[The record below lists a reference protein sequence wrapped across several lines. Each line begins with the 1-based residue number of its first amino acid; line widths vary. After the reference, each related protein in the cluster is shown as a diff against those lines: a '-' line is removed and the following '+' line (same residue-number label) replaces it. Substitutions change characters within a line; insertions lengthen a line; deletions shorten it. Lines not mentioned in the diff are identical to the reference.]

1 MRKMTQIPEV
11 QKSIRMTTNFSGY
24 NHNEVIADGEMYDTL
39 NLSDDLY
46 PVLTVRKRRGITSY
60 DVSGEDPVP
69 LTGIHGREKLV
80 HIRGT
85 KVYYGGDEISGIS
98 VSTDSSMLPKKIV
111 SMGAYVC
118 IWPDKYYFN
127 TVDTTDKGSM
137 ESLHEKSG
145 ANITL
150 QMCRG
155 DGTNYDMSSI
165 SVGTTPPASPTN
177 GKLWIDQSGSVD
189 VLRQYYSPTQE
200 WMEVASTYVKIGAT
214 GIGSGLQEYDA
225 VKISNLT
232 APDTETQHYKD
243 QVDALNGS
251 YIVYGAGENYV
262 IIAGLISKAFAALKG
277 VTVHVDRTVP
287 DLDYICESNNRLWG
301 CKYGMEDGQVV
312 NEIRAS
318 KLGDFRNWSTFM
330 GISTDS
336 YTASIGTE
344 GEFTGCIAQRGYPV
358 FFKENCIHRVSG
370 TTPSSFQISTT
381 MCRGVQKG
389 SWRSVA
395 VVNEQIYY
403 KSRQDVMVY
412 DGNMPYSVSEQ
423 LANVLYSDARA
434 GAKGDRYYISMKD
447 SGNHWNL
454 FVYNTKRQTWYR
466 EDDLQALGFG
476 TVGDEL
482 YMIDEAH
489 NTLVTAEGSVGTLE
503 AEPDWSAEFGI
514 SGVEMSANDYGSV
527 GRSDIS
533 GSHYL
538 SRFDIR
544 IFMEE
549 GGKAELEIQYDSDGY
564 WTKQGEIHGTKMKAI
579 VLPVIPRRCDHL
591 RFRVKGKGRFRI
603 YSISRYMEVGS
614 DA

>member
-60 DVSGEDPVP
+60 DVSGEDPVQ

-165 SVGTTPPASPTN
+165 SVGTTPPPSPTN

-301 CKYGMEDGQVV
+301 CKYGKEDGQVV

-358 FFKENCIHRVSG
+358 FFKENCIHRV
-370 TTPSSFQISTT
+370 
-381 MCRGVQKG
+381 
-389 SWRSVA
+389 
-395 VVNEQIYY
+395 
-403 KSRQDVMVY
+403 
-412 DGNMPYSVSEQ
+412 
-423 LANVLYSDARA
+423 
-434 GAKGDRYYISMKD
+434 
-447 SGNHWNL
+447 
-454 FVYNTKRQTWYR
+454 
-466 EDDLQALGFG
+466 
-476 TVGDEL
+476 
-482 YMIDEAH
+482 
-489 NTLVTAEGSVGTLE
+489 
-503 AEPDWSAEFGI
+503 
-514 SGVEMSANDYGSV
+514 
-527 GRSDIS
+527 
-533 GSHYL
+533 
-538 SRFDIR
+538 
-544 IFMEE
+544 
-549 GGKAELEIQYDSDGY
+549 
-564 WTKQGEIHGTKMKAI
+564 
-579 VLPVIPRRCDHL
+579 
-591 RFRVKGKGRFRI
+591 
-603 YSISRYMEVGS
+603 
-614 DA
+614 